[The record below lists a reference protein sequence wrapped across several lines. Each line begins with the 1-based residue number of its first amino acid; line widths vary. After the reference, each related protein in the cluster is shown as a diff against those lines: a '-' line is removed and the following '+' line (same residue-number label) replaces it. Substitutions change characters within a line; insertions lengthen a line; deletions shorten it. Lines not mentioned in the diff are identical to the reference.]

1 MDKLCDPARHSA
13 VQVPDLMICAPWAAS
28 AFSCLANGVD
38 HTNCCKARGLPELC
52 QELCSG
58 NVTQIDFTYF
68 KWVPT
73 GS

>member
-1 MDKLCDPARHSA
+1 MDKLCDPSRHQT

-38 HTNCCKARGLPELC
+38 HTDCCKARGLPDLC

-68 KWVPT
+68 K
-73 GS
+73 